1 MYMDVDKKITSM
13 YENIDYLGMY
23 GNDVLYSFLLIA
35 FTIFIVSMQSYYALL
50 NELKTSW
57 NLHRCNPI
65 VMPFA
70 GHIMPKPG
78 QTSTETT
85 YENFNYCVY
94 QDVSAVFSIIMM
106 PLEFVLFLTIQ
117 SLEVTL
123 DSTMQ
128 LLSYLTWLKK
138 SLGNIFEKYYEKL
151 VNFIIPVIEITMY
164 MRDMMGKINGV
175 IVTAFFTIINIYNLT
190 ISGLMNIMTILIN
203 ILIIIIA
210 VVVTLMG
217 LSAAMMLSVFLFPGG
232 VALTVVFG
240 LILVGVVLPAIII
253 CLLLQAEL
261 KDTFNEGSPTVPS
274 AP

>member
-1 MYMDVDKKITSM
+1 MDVDKKISSM

-70 GHIMPKPG
+70 GYIMPKPG
-78 QTSTETT
+78 QTSSETT

-94 QDVSAVFSIIMM
+94 QDVSAVFSIIMI

-117 SLEVTL
+117 FLEVTL
-123 DSTMQ
+123 ESTMK
-128 LLSYLTWLKK
+128 LLSFLAWLKK
-138 SLGNIFEKYYEKL
+138 ALGNIFEKYYENL
-151 VNFIIPVIEITMY
+151 VNFIIPVIEMTMY

-175 IVTAFFTIINIYNLT
+175 IVTAFFTIVNIYNLT
-190 ISGLMNIMTILIN
+190 VSGLMNILTILIN

-210 VVVTLMG
+210 VVFTLMA
-217 LSAAMMLSVFLFPGG
+217 LSAAMMLSVFLFPAG
-232 VALTVVFG
+232 VALTIVFG
-240 LILVGVVLPAIII
+240 IILFGVVLPAIII
-253 CLLLQAEL
+253 CALLQAEL
-261 KDTFNEGSPTVPS
+261 KDTFNEG
-274 AP
+274 APGPPAAP